1 MELVF
6 DESQKESDH
15 EIWINVYPLTMFL
28 SRHQS
33 EAAKRKDFPVS
44 FFVFPLQN
52 LKCYDKMGL
61 DRNDKKITIYK
72 MKGFGGEKQWQEK

>member
-1 MELVF
+1 METGFGHPGPGGNTL
-6 DESQKESDH
+6 
-15 EIWINVYPLTMFL
+15 P
-28 SRHQS
+28 
-33 EAAKRKDFPVS
+33 AKRKYFPVR